1 MKNINIKITLLLSIF
16 LIACTSDHL
25 SKSQAESIIKECQ
38 EKSGKEIFKTNKYTY
53 GIIDVPESGSA
64 DFSAVLKKHK
74 KMEELGLVTI
84 SEAKRDT
91 REFGRSKGDVIEVNL
106 TPKGKEFLVGRV
118 DNTFGRLYA
127 QFKSCEYKIK
137 EVLEIQEIPERNE
150 AKVKVAFERYNET
163 PFFEEANEKNNPKE
177 IVETAPF
184 RKTND
189 GWKLCD

>member
-1 MKNINIKITLLLSIF
+1 MKIISIKITLLLSVI
-16 LIACTSDHL
+16 LISCSSNHL
-25 SKSQAESIIKECQ
+25 SKSQAESIIIECQ
-38 EKSGKEIFKTNKYTY
+38 KKSDKEIFKTNKYIY
-53 GIIDVPESGSA
+53 GIIDVPESSTA
-64 DFSAVLKKHK
+64 DFSAVLEKHK

-91 REFGRSKGDVIEVNL
+91 REFGRSKGDVIEVTL
-106 TPKGKEFLVGRV
+106 TPKGKEFVVGRV

-150 AKVKVAFERYNET
+150 AKVKVALERYNET

-177 IVETAPF
+177 IVDIAPF